1 MPTSSPLSAAFRL
14 ACFSF
19 IVIGLVSFAFEQ
31 TKDKIIKNEHDALLQ
46 SLQSV
51 LAQTLYDNKPSED
64 SITLENTIIYRAY
77 RANTPVAAIIK
88 SITPRGY
95 SGDIQLLTALDI
107 TGTIIAVRIL
117 DHKETAGLGDKIEL
131 KKSNWILS
139 FDHKTF
145 ANMQSSQWAVKRDQG
160 DFDQFTGATI
170 TPRAIV
176 NEVKR
181 IGLFFQQ
188 HKQQIFPQLK

>member
-1 MPTSSPLSAAFRL
+1 MPTSTPLSAAFRL

-19 IVIGLVSFAFEQ
+19 IVIGLVSFVFHQ
-31 TKDKIIKNEHDALLQ
+31 TKDKIIQNEHDALLQ

-51 LAQTLYDNKPSED
+51 LAQTLYDNKPNED
-64 SITLENTIIYRAY
+64 SITLENVIIYRAY

-88 SITPRGY
+88 STTPRGY

-107 TGTIIAVRIL
+107 TGSILAVRIL

-131 KKSNWILS
+131 KKSSWILS
-139 FDHKTF
+139 FNHKTF
-145 ANMQSSQWAVKRDQG
+145 ADMQRSQWAVKRDQG
-160 DFDQFTGATI
+160 NFDQFTGATI
-170 TPRAIV
+170 TPRAVV
-176 NEVKR
+176 NEVKK

-188 HKQQIFPQLK
+188 HKTQIFPQLK